1 MGEATSNA
9 APYTA
14 RKMLTHVWTSSSWM
28 SARSVKA
35 NGKTGTTVYLK
46 KKKLNQVG
54 SMVMIMVCY
63 VSVLGSPR
71 GEDWSGEREKHT
83 DSISENVRK
92 HRRGDHDDDESFA
105 APEL

>member
-35 NGKTGTTVYLK
+35 NGKTGTTVYK
-46 KKKLNQVG
+46 KVKF
-54 SMVMIMVCY
+54 SIMVLIMVCY
-63 VSVLGSPR
+63 VSVLGFSR
-71 GEDWSGEREKHT
+71 GVESEKKRT

-92 HRRGDHDDDESFA
+92 HCRGDHDDDESFA

>member
-35 NGKTGTTVYLK
+35 NGKTGTTVYK
-46 KKKLNQVG
+46 KKEKVKLCWHHGDDNG
-54 SMVMIMVCY
+54 MLRIRPG
-63 VSVLGSPR
+63 LFKR
-71 GEDWSGEREKHT
+71 SGEKREKKRT

-92 HRRGDHDDDESFA
+92 HCRGDHDDDESFA
-105 APEL
+105 APEM

>member
-46 KKKLNQVG
+46 KRLNYVG
-54 SMVMIMVCY
+54 IMVMIMVCY
-63 VSVLGSPR
+63 VSVLGFPR
-71 GEDWSGEREKHT
+71 GEERIGEKRENKTYRFHK
-83 DSISENVRK
+83 RK
-92 HRRGDHDDDESFA
+92 C
-105 APEL
+105 P

>member
-46 KKKLNQVG
+46 KKKLNYVG
-54 SMVMIMVCY
+54 IMVMIMVCY
-63 VSVLGSPR
+63 VSVLGFSR
-71 GEDWSGEREKHT
+71 RERKERKKRT

-92 HRRGDHDDDESFA
+92 HCRGDHDDDESFA